1 MEFLSI
7 IPSEMNHELFFFKF
21 KSSAISELLSMIAE
35 WIKCVFNLLKNV
47 WRRSPSR
54 ESHDWV

>member
-7 IPSEMNHELFFFKF
+7 IPSEMNHELLFFKF

-35 WIKCVFNLLKNV
+35 WNYM
-47 WRRSPSR
+47 
-54 ESHDWV
+54 